1 MGNILNWFR
10 SYLQDRRQ
18 QTTIL
23 GASSSPSQVTSGVPQ
38 GSILGPMLFLLYEN
52 DLPSS
57 VKNSSIAT
65 YADDT
70 KIFKEISNIGDAK
83 ALQEDLTN
91 FESTSF
97 DAGLLLNS
105 SKCKTLRVTRKHHSI
120 EYPCTLQ
127 DDILRD
133 SENERDLGI
142 WISNNLTWRKQVLEQ
157 CSKAS
162 KMLGFIKR
170 STRTITNC
178 KARRTL
184 YFTLVRSQMGYA
196 TQLWSPQ
203 TIDLISRLERVQRRA
218 SKYIL
223 DLPFICETSYKQ
235 RLIDLNFLPLSY
247 WHEYLDML
255 FFYKTNCGIMR
266 ISESVLPRPKISRSE
281 NARLPPTNRP
291 VQ

>member
-1 MGNILNWFR
+1 M
-10 SYLQDRRQ
+10 
-18 QTTIL
+18 
-23 GASSSPSQVTSGVPQ
+23 PQ

-97 DAGLLLNS
+97 DAGLLSNS

-142 WISNNLTWRKQVLEQ
+142 WISNNLTW
-157 CSKAS
+157 
-162 KMLGFIKR
+162 
-170 STRTITNC
+170 
-178 KARRTL
+178 
-184 YFTLVRSQMGYA
+184 
-196 TQLWSPQ
+196 
-203 TIDLISRLERVQRRA
+203 
-218 SKYIL
+218 
-223 DLPFICETSYKQ
+223 ET
-235 RLIDLNFLPLSY
+235 
-247 WHEYLDML
+247 
-255 FFYKTNCGIMR
+255 G
-266 ISESVLPRPKISRSE
+266 
-281 NARLPPTNRP
+281 A
-291 VQ
+291 

>member
-1 MGNILNWFR
+1 
-10 SYLQDRRQ
+10 
-18 QTTIL
+18 
-23 GASSSPSQVTSGVPQ
+23 
-38 GSILGPMLFLLYEN
+38 MLFLLYEN

-120 EYPCTLQ
+120 EYPYTLQ

-157 CSKAS
+157 CSKV
-162 KMLGFIKR
+162 KCWVLLNDEQEQLRTVKHVGRCILHLFGRKWVMLHNFGLHK
-170 STRTITNC
+170 
-178 KARRTL
+178 
-184 YFTLVRSQMGYA
+184 
-196 TQLWSPQ
+196 QL
-203 TIDLISRLERVQRRA
+203 
-218 SKYIL
+218 
-223 DLPFICETSYKQ
+223 TSS
-235 RLIDLNFLPLSY
+235 L
-247 WHEYLDML
+247 
-255 FFYKTNCGIMR
+255 
-266 ISESVLPRPKISRSE
+266 
-281 NARLPPTNRP
+281 A
-291 VQ
+291 

>member
-1 MGNILNWFR
+1 MSQQVFDKIGSQLDRGKQIDVIYLDMSKAFDKVSHQRLLCFRECGFGGNILNWFR

-23 GASSSPSQVTSGVPQ
+23 GTSSSPSQVTSGVPQ
-38 GSILGPMLFLLYEN
+38 GSILRPMLFLLYEN

-91 FESTSF
+91 FEPTSF

-105 SKCKTLRVTRKHHSI
+105 SKCKTVRVIRKYHST
-120 EYPCTLQ
+120 EYPYTLQ
-127 DDILRD
+127 DDILPD

-184 YFTLVRSQMGYA
+184 YFTLVRSQMDYA

-203 TIDLISRLERVQRRA
+203 TIDLISRV
-218 SKYIL
+218 
-223 DLPFICETSYKQ
+223 
-235 RLIDLNFLPLSY
+235 
-247 WHEYLDML
+247 
-255 FFYKTNCGIMR
+255 
-266 ISESVLPRPKISRSE
+266 
-281 NARLPPTNRP
+281 
-291 VQ
+291 

>member
-1 MGNILNWFR
+1 MSKAFDKVSHKRLLLCLREYGFGGNILNSFQ

-57 VKNSSIAT
+57 VKNTSIAT

-83 ALQEDLTN
+83 ALQEGLTN

-97 DAGLLLNS
+97 DTGLLLNS

-120 EYPCTLQ
+120 EYPYTLQ

-133 SENERDLGI
+133 SD
-142 WISNNLTWRKQVLEQ
+142 
-157 CSKAS
+157 
-162 KMLGFIKR
+162 
-170 STRTITNC
+170 
-178 KARRTL
+178 
-184 YFTLVRSQMGYA
+184 
-196 TQLWSPQ
+196 
-203 TIDLISRLERVQRRA
+203 
-218 SKYIL
+218 
-223 DLPFICETSYKQ
+223 
-235 RLIDLNFLPLSY
+235 
-247 WHEYLDML
+247 
-255 FFYKTNCGIMR
+255 
-266 ISESVLPRPKISRSE
+266 
-281 NARLPPTNRP
+281 
-291 VQ
+291 

>member
-1 MGNILNWFR
+1 MSQQVFDKIGSQLDRGKQIDVIYLDMSKAFDKVSHQRLLCFRECGFGGNILNWFR

-38 GSILGPMLFLLYEN
+38 GSILRPMLFLLYEN

-91 FESTSF
+91 FEPTSF

-105 SKCKTLRVTRKHHSI
+105 SKCKTVRVIRKYHST
-120 EYPCTLQ
+120 EYPYTLQ
-127 DDILRD
+127 DDILPD

-184 YFTLVRSQMGYA
+184 YFTLVRSQMDYA

-203 TIDLISRLERVQRRA
+203 TIDLISRV
-218 SKYIL
+218 
-223 DLPFICETSYKQ
+223 
-235 RLIDLNFLPLSY
+235 
-247 WHEYLDML
+247 
-255 FFYKTNCGIMR
+255 
-266 ISESVLPRPKISRSE
+266 
-281 NARLPPTNRP
+281 
-291 VQ
+291 

>member
-1 MGNILNWFR
+1 
-10 SYLQDRRQ
+10 
-18 QTTIL
+18 
-23 GASSSPSQVTSGVPQ
+23 
-38 GSILGPMLFLLYEN
+38 MLFLLYEN

-70 KIFKEISNIGDAK
+70 KIFKEISNIGDVT

-91 FESTSF
+91 FESSSL
-97 DAGLLLNS
+97 DAGLFLNS

-120 EYPCTLQ
+120 EYPYNLQ
-127 DDILRD
+127 DDILDD

-142 WISNNLTWRKQVLEQ
+142 WISNNVKWRKQVLEQ

-170 STRTITNC
+170 SIRRITNH

-184 YFTLVRSQMGYA
+184 YVTLIRSQMGYA

-223 DLPFICETSYKQ
+223 DLPFICEPSYQQ
-235 RLIDLNFLPLSY
+235 RLIDLKFLPLSY
-247 WHEYLDML
+247 WHEHL
-255 FFYKTNCGIMR
+255 F
-266 ISESVLPRPKISRSE
+266 L
-281 NARLPPTNRP
+281 
-291 VQ
+291 